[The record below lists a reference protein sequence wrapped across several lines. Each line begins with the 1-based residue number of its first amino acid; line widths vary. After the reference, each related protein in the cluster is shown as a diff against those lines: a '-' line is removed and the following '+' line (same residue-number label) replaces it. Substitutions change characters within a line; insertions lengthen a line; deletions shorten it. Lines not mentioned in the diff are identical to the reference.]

1 MSSSPRALLVED
13 ESLVALL
20 IEEMLQDLGFAV
32 EVAGRLDEGLA
43 RAAEGR
49 LSIAVLDVN
58 LGGARSYPIADALSA
73 RGIPFLFAT
82 GYGTNGLEN
91 RYKHIPTVQKP
102 FGQGDLKRVI
112 ERALAT

>member
-13 ESLVALL
+13 ESFVALL
-20 IEEMLQDLGFAV
+20 IEDMLQDLGFAV

-58 LGGARSYPIADALSA
+58 LGGVRSYPIADVLSA
-73 RGIPFLFAT
+73 REIPFVFAT
-82 GYGTNGLEN
+82 GYGTTGLEHG
-91 RYKHIPTVQKP
+91 YKHIPTLQKP
-102 FGQGDLKRVI
+102 FRQGDLKRVI
-112 ERALAT
+112 ERVLAS